1 MEGRHY
7 THRIPLG
14 VVAGLSAVVVAVGGS
29 TAWWTWHSLTSVES
43 SPTVTSTD
51 STTTAPETPIAAVEQ
66 TVQLYWLTDT
76 GRGLELSPYDI
87 QIQGESQP
95 EDILTTA
102 FDSLLTGPDSA
113 PDSIDAFSTI
123 PPGTQLLALQVEP
136 DGIHVDLS
144 NEFGLGGGSA
154 AMSGRL
160 GQVLYTATALDPDAP
175 VWISV
180 EGQPLKV
187 LGGEG
192 LIVEQ
197 PMTRSDF
204 EREFQL

>member
-1 MEGRHY
+1 MESRHR

-29 TAWWTWHSLTSVES
+29 TAWLTWHSLTSVES
-43 SPTVTSTD
+43 NSTVTATD
-51 STTTAPETPIAAVEQ
+51 PTSNAPDTPIAAVEQ
-66 TVQLYWLTDT
+66 TVQLYWLEDT
-76 GRGLELSPYDI
+76 GQSLTLSPADI
-87 QIQGESQP
+87 TIQGESQP
-95 EDILTTA
+95 EDLLTTA
-102 FDSLLTGPDSA
+102 FNALLTGPDSTN
-113 PDSIDAFSTI
+113 AFSTI
-123 PPGTQLLALQVEP
+123 PPGTQLLDLRVEP

-160 GQVLYTATALDPDAP
+160 GQVLYTATALDADAP

>member
-1 MEGRHY
+1 MESRHH

-14 VVAGLSAVVVAVGGS
+14 VVAGLSALVVAVGGS

-76 GRGLELSPYDI
+76 GRGLELSPYTI

-95 EDILTTA
+95 EDVLATA
-102 FDSLLTGPDSA
+102 FNSLLTGPDST
-113 PDSIDAFSTI
+113 DVFSTI
-123 PPGTQLLALQVEP
+123 PSGTQLLNLQVEP
-136 DGIHVDLS
+136 DGIYVDLS

-160 GQVLYTATALDPDAP
+160 GQVLYTATALDTDAP

>member
-1 MEGRHY
+1 MESRHH
-7 THRIPLG
+7 THRIPLSI
-14 VVAGLSAVVVAVGGS
+14 VVAGLSAVVVIAGGS

-43 SPTVTSTD
+43 TPTVTSPSTTD
-51 STTTAPETPIAAVEQ
+51 STANTPDTPIAAVEQ
-66 TVQLYWLTDT
+66 TVELYWLEDT
-76 GRGLELSPYDI
+76 GQGLVLSPYTI
-87 QIQGESQP
+87 NIQGEDQP
-95 EDILTTA
+95 EELLATA
-102 FDSLLTGPDSA
+102 FDALLTGPDSTTV
-113 PDSIDAFSTI
+113 FSTI
-123 PPGTQLLALQVEP
+123 PPGTRLLDLQVEP

-160 GQVLYTATALDPDAP
+160 AQVLYTATALDENAP

-180 EGQPLKV
+180 DGQPLKV

-192 LIVEQ
+192 LVVEQ

>member
-1 MEGRHY
+1 MEGRHH

-29 TAWWTWHSLTSVES
+29 TAWWTWHSLTAIES
-43 SPTVTSTD
+43 NPTATSTA
-51 STTTAPETPIAAVEQ
+51 TTTNVPETPIAAVEQ
-66 TVQLYWLTDT
+66 TVELYWLQDT
-76 GRGLELSPYDI
+76 GQALILSPYTI
-87 QIQGESQP
+87 NIQGESQP
-95 EDILTTA
+95 EDLLTTA
-102 FDSLLTGPDSA
+102 FNTLLAGPDA
-113 PDSIDAFSTI
+113 AEVFSTI

-160 GQVLYTATALDPDAP
+160 GQVLYTATALDADAP

-192 LIVEQ
+192 IVVEQ